1 MNMPGFHSTAAER
14 QIDVKGLAR
23 LYENPNATAGSAKR
37 YYKYLFHG
45 NGLKWAPNE
54 VAVELQI
61 FC

>member
-54 VAVELQI
+54 VAV
-61 FC
+61 